1 MQTTREDGRKR
12 RFAPEVL
19 QAVAEVREA
28 QTPRCKRQRRELYR
42 ETWGGDAL
50 HVGRADNAAQKRGR
64 RFEWYRDDAWRRRI
78 RGA

>member
-1 MQTTREDGRKR
+1 MERTR

-19 QAVAEVREA
+19 QAVAEVRETK
-28 QTPRCKRQRRELYR
+28 TPRSKRQRRELYL

-50 HVGRADNAAQKRGR
+50 QYVSRPDHGAVQR
-64 RFEWYRDDAWRRRI
+64 RRRPFEWYRDDAWRRRI

>member
-1 MQTTREDGRKR
+1 MRMERTR

-50 HVGRADNAAQKRGR
+50 QYVSRPDHGAVQRRGR
-64 RFEWYRDDAWRRRI
+64 TFEWYRDERWKRVI